1 MLEAKPEPWQSRAS
15 FVAASASGCLDSL
28 RPVELYVLTR
38 HGESTLNFE
47 NRINGDPAVPV
58 ALTEKGRDEALLLGQ
73 QVAHIRLDV
82 CICTRFTRT
91 RETAEIALAGRE
103 VPIEVEPLLD
113 DIDVGNLEGVPL
125 DDYRAWKREH
135 TRRDPFPGGESL
147 DAAALRYAR
156 AFRRLLE
163 RPETSF
169 LVVTHEIPLRYAINA
184 ADGSDD
190 LDGPAHQLANAT
202 PYLFDQEALARAV
215 EGIERLA

>member
-1 MLEAKPEPWQSRAS
+1 
-15 FVAASASGCLDSL
+15 
-28 RPVELYVLTR
+28 VELYVLAR

-58 ALTEKGRDEALLLGQ
+58 ALTEQGREEARLLGL
-73 QVAHIRLDV
+73 QVAHVRLEV

-91 RETAEIALAGRE
+91 RDTAEIALEGRD

-113 DIDVGNLEGVPL
+113 DIDVGDLEGIPL
-125 DDYRAWKREH
+125 EDYRAWKREH

-147 DAAALRYAR
+147 DGAARRYAE
-156 AFRRLLE
+156 AFRRLLA
-163 RPETSF
+163 RAATSV
-169 LVVTHEIPLRYAINA
+169 LVVSHEIPLRYAINA

-202 PYLFDQEALARAV
+202 PYLFDEDALARAV
-215 EGIERLA
+215 EGIERLT

>member
-1 MLEAKPEPWQSRAS
+1 M
-15 FVAASASGCLDSL
+15 
-28 RPVELYVLTR
+28 ELYVLAR

-58 ALTEKGRDEALLLGQ
+58 ALTENGREEARLLGQ
-73 QVAHIRLDV
+73 QIAHVRLDL
-82 CICTRFTRT
+82 CICTRFSRT
-91 RETAEIALAGRE
+91 RETAELALAGRD

-113 DIDVGNLEGVPL
+113 DIDVGDLEGLPL
-125 DDYRAWKREH
+125 EDYRAWKREH
-135 TRRDPFPGGESL
+135 TRRDAFPAGESL
-147 DAAALRYAR
+147 DAAARRYAR

-184 ADGSDD
+184 ADGSND

-202 PYLFDQEALARAV
+202 PYLFDEDALARAI
-215 EGIERLA
+215 EGIELLALA